1 MRRPVLLG
9 EFEAVV
15 LLAVLRLGDNAYG
28 VTILREIQ
36 RQAARAVSRGAVY
49 VTLDRLERK
58 KLVASRLADPTPE
71 RGGRAKRYFR
81 VQPAGVAALR
91 DARRALARLWKGL
104 EPVLG
109 KL

>member
-1 MRRPVLLG
+1 VRRPVLLG
-9 EFEAVV
+9 EFEQVV

-36 RQAARAVSRGAVY
+36 RQAARTVSRGAVY

-81 VQPAGVAALR
+81 IQPAGIVALR
-91 DARRALARLWKGL
+91 DSRRALARLWEGL